1 MLHSVFITRLEY
13 TKYSPS
19 SIHDYTIIVL
29 IICSPGRGACTAC
42 AGFAAV
48 LFYAVYTTYVVYY
61 A

>member
-13 TKYSPS
+13 TKYSPRG

-48 LFYAVYTTYVVYY
+48 LFYAVYTTYVV
-61 A
+61 